1 MSAAAKTVRCACILI
16 LLVAMLAATSAAMA
30 ADDAT
35 PDVAPLRP
43 TVPIAAAEIA
53 GPTVTFRE
61 LSGGTLN
68 SANSPL
74 PVAADEGLWR
84 RSKGL
89 PIGAR
94 IRLKVSDASL
104 PADGHSA
111 MHLTVSLFDT
121 EGHPV
126 TTLTRVRIETS
137 LGRLQS
143 PGGAQAA
150 AFEIAVPKGVAE
162 LDLLAPVSAGEALI
176 RVASGAVRVQ
186 GQVSFVPEL
195 RPLIAVGVIETG
207 LAFSHVDADA
217 NTPALTNLSFEDSL
231 RHFGDDPA
239 NGSFWS
245 TGGRAAGFVK
255 GTVWGDTLLTGAYD
269 SNKIAPQRF
278 FADVDPNEFF
288 PLTGDASL
296 VNYDARSTS
305 KLFLRLDR
313 GPSHALYG
321 DFQTLAPTDTAWLG
335 SYARTLTG
343 FTAHYETPRIRA
355 NVFGAQETTHQFID
369 EQPGR
374 GISGPYAVSQAN
386 AVANS
391 ETIQILVRDRN
402 QPSIVLT
409 SRTLARYADYDFE
422 PFSGRILFRQPVPSA
437 DENLNPVSIRITYE
451 VDNGGAEHLVD
462 GINAE
467 FLLRDNLSIGARYS
481 QDHDPVTEF
490 KLFGANSV
498 WHLNSTTTLTVDVAR
513 SEGNQLEAVN
523 GAGTLAPVSVSPAV
537 TSANPSGNA
546 GRIELDHR
554 DDTLDARLY
563 ASKTDADFEN
573 ASAALSPGRT
583 EAGAHA
589 TYRLTEQTQVVV
601 DALHSVDAPTE
612 AHRTGASAEV
622 QTGVWK
628 GAKIEAGLAYVN
640 QTYNAALPAVA
651 QYGIGAVPG
660 TATGAPLNNTG
671 FGFAGGGLLSPSL
684 AGPLALPMG
693 GAAGIVE
700 QDYLAA
706 NVRLTQKL
714 TEDASVYAQYA
725 HAVDGSDG
733 QLAAV
738 GGEYRVTE
746 AQRFYARYED
756 IDSLTGNYGLGDGS
770 RARQLVAGFD
780 SAYMRDGTVYNEYR
794 IAGTAAGQTS
804 ADALGVRN
812 LWRIAPGL
820 NLTTS
825 LERQQVIDPAPL
837 PDAPPGTLTGS
848 QSATAIALGADYLA
862 SPLWKSSARVEYRFS
877 DIETDWLSTL
887 ALLRKLSQSWSLM
900 ARNIYLS
907 THTTLPGQP
916 QATTEEDRLQFGLAY
931 RDTVTNLWNALA
943 RYEYRTDYNNAPVI
957 GADSRSHILALIANY
972 HPVRAWEFEA
982 QLTGK
987 DVRET
992 LSAVQSDYSAVL
1004 VSGRATWDLNPR
1016 WDVGVLASS
1025 TSGGGS
1031 RDQGAALELG
1041 YRVID
1046 NLWLSG
1052 GCIAGRYADAEL
1064 FSADASWTGVY
1075 VRIRFKF
1082 DESTFQRSNP
1092 QVNRSLGSAATSAR
1106 Q

>member
-1 MSAAAKTVRCACILI
+1 MSAAAKTARCACILM
-16 LLVAMLAATSAAMA
+16 LLVALLCVTAVAMA

-35 PDVAPLRP
+35 QDVPTLRP
-43 TVPIAAAEIA
+43 TVPIAAAEVA
-53 GPTVTFRE
+53 GSPLTFRE
-61 LSGGTLN
+61 VSAGTLN

-94 IRLKVSDASL
+94 IRLKVSDAAL

-111 MHLTVSLFDT
+111 MHLTVSLLDAQ
-121 EGHPV
+121 GHPV
-126 TTLTRVRIETS
+126 TTLTRVRIESS

-143 PGGAQAA
+143 PAGAQAA
-150 AFEIAVPKGVAE
+150 AFEIAVPRGVAE
-162 LDLLAPVSAGEALI
+162 LDLLAPVTAGEALI

-207 LAFSHVDADA
+207 LSFAHMQADA
-217 NTPALTNLSFEDSL
+217 NSAALTNLSFEDSL
-231 RHFGDDPA
+231 RHFGSDPA

-269 SNKIAPQRF
+269 SNKLAPQRF

-335 SYARTLTG
+335 SYVRTLTG

-355 NVFGAQETTHQFID
+355 NLFGAQERTHQFID

-391 ETIQILVRDRN
+391 ESIQILVRDRN

-409 SRTLARYADYDFE
+409 SRTLTRYADYDFE

-462 GINAE
+462 GIYAE
-467 FLLRDNLSIGARYS
+467 VLVRENLSLGARYA

-490 KLFGANSV
+490 RLFGANSV
-498 WHLNSTTTLTVDVAR
+498 WRLNGTTTLMVDVAR

-523 GAGTLAPVSVSPAV
+523 PAGTFVPVSAAAAL

-546 GRIELDHR
+546 GRIELDHK
-554 DDTLDARLY
+554 DDALDARVY
-563 ASKTDADFEN
+563 ASKTDAEFEN
-573 ASAALSPGRT
+573 ASATLAPGRT

-589 TYRLTEQTQVVV
+589 TYRVSGQTQVTV
-601 DALHSVDAPTE
+601 DARHSVDAPTD

-622 QTGVWK
+622 ETAVWK
-628 GAKIEAGLAYVN
+628 GAKLSAGLAYVN
-640 QTYNAALPAVA
+640 QTYNAAVPAVA
-651 QYGIGAVPG
+651 QYDIGAVPG

-671 FGFAGGGLLSPSL
+671 FGFTGGGLLAPSL
-684 AGPLALPMG
+684 AGPLALPMA
-693 GAAGIVE
+693 GAAGLVE

-706 NVRLTQKL
+706 DVKLTQKL

-725 HAVDGSDG
+725 HAVDGDG
-733 QLAAV
+733 QLAAL
-738 GGEYRVTE
+738 GGEYRVTD

-756 IDSLTGNYGLGDGS
+756 IDSLTGVYGLGDGA

-794 IAGTAAGQTS
+794 IAGTAAGQS
-804 ADALGVRN
+804 AADALGIRN

-820 NLTTS
+820 NVTTS

-837 PDAPPGTLTGS
+837 PDAPPGTLAGS
-848 QSATAIALGADYLA
+848 QSATALALGADYLA
-862 SPLWKSSARVEYRFS
+862 SPLWKASGRAEYRFS

-900 ARNIYLS
+900 ARNIYLN
-907 THTTLPGQP
+907 TRTTLPGQP
-916 QATTEEDRLQFGLAY
+916 QGDTEQDRLQLGLAY

-943 RYEYRTDYNNAPVI
+943 RYEYRTDYNNAAVI
-957 GADSRSHILALIANY
+957 GTDSRSQILALIAEY
-972 HPVRAWEFEA
+972 HPQRAWEFQG
-982 QLTGK
+982 QLAGK
-987 DVRET
+987 EVRER
-992 LSAVQSDYSAVL
+992 LSGVQSDYSAIL
-1004 VSGRATWDLNPR
+1004 VAGRATWDLNPR
-1016 WDVGVLASS
+1016 WDVGLLASS
-1025 TSGGGS
+1025 TTGGGS
-1031 RDQGAALELG
+1031 RDQGAAVELG

-1052 GCIAGRYADAEL
+1052 GAIAGRYADAEL

-1075 VRIRFKF
+1075 LRIRFKF
-1082 DESTFQRSNP
+1082 DETTFQRGNP
-1092 QVNRSLGSAATSAR
+1092 QVNRSLAGAATSAR
-1106 Q
+1106 P

>member
-1 MSAAAKTVRCACILI
+1 MSAAAKTARCACILL
-16 LLVAMLAATSAAMA
+16 LLVAMICATAVAMA

-35 PDVAPLRP
+35 QDVAPLRP
-43 TVPIAAAEIA
+43 TVPTAAAETA
-53 GPTVTFRE
+53 GPQVVFRE
-61 LSGGTLN
+61 IAGGTLN

-84 RSKGL
+84 HSKGL

-94 IRLKVSDASL
+94 IRLKVSDAAL

-111 MHLTVSLFDT
+111 MHLTVSLLDAQ
-121 EGHPV
+121 GHPV
-126 TTLTRVRIETS
+126 MSSTRVRIETS

-143 PGGAQAA
+143 PAGAQAA
-150 AFEIAVPKGVAE
+150 SFEIAVPKGVAE
-162 LDLLAPVSAGEALI
+162 LELLAPVTAGEALI

-207 LAFSHVDADA
+207 LSFSHVDAAA
-217 NTPALTNLSFEDSL
+217 NSPALTNLSFEDSL
-231 RHFGDDPA
+231 RHFGSDPA

-269 SNKIAPQRF
+269 SNKLAPQRF

-335 SYARTLTG
+335 SYVRTLTG

-355 NVFGAQETTHQFID
+355 NLFGAQERTHQFID

-409 SRTLARYADYDFE
+409 SRTLTRYADYDFE

-467 FLLRDNLSIGARYS
+467 FLLRDNLSLGARYAA
-481 QDHDPVTEF
+481 DHDPVTEF
-490 KLFGANSV
+490 RLFGANSV
-498 WHLNSTTTLTVDVAR
+498 WRLNSTTTLMVDVAR
-513 SEGNQLEAVN
+513 SEGNQLEAAST
-523 GAGTLAPVSVSPAV
+523 AGNFVPVSAAAAL

-546 GRIELDHR
+546 GRVELDHK
-554 DDTLDARLY
+554 DDALDARVY
-563 ASKTDADFEN
+563 ASKTDAEFEN
-573 ASAALSPGRT
+573 ASASLAPGRT

-589 TYRLTEQTQVVV
+589 TYRVNGQTQVSV
-601 DALHSVDAPTE
+601 DALHSADAPTD
-612 AHRTGASAEV
+612 AHRTAASAEV
-622 QTGVWK
+622 ETGVWK
-628 GAKIEAGLAYVN
+628 GAKLSAGLAYVN

-651 QYGIGAVPG
+651 QYDIGAVPG

-671 FGFAGGGLLSPSL
+671 FGFTGGGLLAPSL
-684 AGPLALPMG
+684 AGPLALPMA
-693 GAAGIVE
+693 GAAGLVE

-706 NVRLTQKL
+706 DVKLTQKI
-714 TEDASVYAQYA
+714 TDAASVYAQYA
-725 HAVDGSDG
+725 HAVDGDG
-733 QLAAV
+733 QLAAL
-738 GGEYRVTE
+738 GGEYRVSD

-756 IDSLTGNYGLGDGS
+756 IDSLTGIYGLGDGA

-794 IAGTAAGQTS
+794 IAGTAAGQS
-804 ADALGVRN
+804 AADALGIRN

-820 NLTTS
+820 NVTTS

-837 PDAPPGTLTGS
+837 PDAPPGLAGS
-848 QSATAIALGADYLA
+848 QSATALALGADYLG
-862 SPLWKSSARVEYRFS
+862 SPLWKASGRAEYRFS

-887 ALLRKLSQSWSLM
+887 ALLRKLSQSWSLI
-900 ARNIYLS
+900 ARNIYLN
-907 THTTLPGQP
+907 TRTTLPGQP
-916 QATTEEDRLQFGLAY
+916 RGDTEQDRLQFGLAY

-943 RYEYRTDYNNAPVI
+943 RYEYRTDYNNAAVI
-957 GADSRSHILALIANY
+957 GTDSRSQILALIADY
-972 HPVRAWEFEA
+972 HPQRAWEFQG
-982 QLTGK
+982 QLAGK
-987 DVRET
+987 DVHER
-992 LSAVQSDYSAVL
+992 LSGVQSDYSAIL
-1004 VSGRATWDLNPR
+1004 LAGRATWDLNPR
-1016 WDVGVLASS
+1016 WDVGLLASS
-1025 TSGGGS
+1025 TTGGGS
-1031 RDQGAALELG
+1031 RDQGAAVELG

-1052 GCIAGRYADAEL
+1052 GAIAGRYADAEL

-1075 VRIRFKF
+1075 LRIRFKF
-1082 DESTFQRSNP
+1082 DESTFQRGNP
-1092 QVNRSLGSAATSAR
+1092 QVNRSLPDAATSAR
-1106 Q
+1106 P